1 MRIFILL
8 IFMCSSVSAQTIVDD
23 ALEFVLGTECEQHL
37 RSAERFSNVSIYAA
51 DAKEW
56 DWAFR
61 NDEMAWAALI
71 MAQSYC
77 EDEPENLEI
86 AKGYYEDHL
95 AISERLVCSYHAS
108 EATRFTTLAK
118 EVLLE
123 TDIDVNETLFNARW
137 ATYYLEEA
145 IEKCAFSPERVKTL
159 AGLLEDSYRLINVFE
174 KWAEELD

>member
-1 MRIFILL
+1 MY
-8 IFMCSSVSAQTIVDD
+8 SSVSAQTLVEK
-23 ALEFVLGTECEQHL
+23 ATEFVLGTECEQHL
-37 RSAERFSNVSIYAA
+37 RSAERFSSVSLYAA

-77 EDEPENLEI
+77 EDEPENLKVAEE
-86 AKGYYEDHL
+86 YFEEHL
-95 AISERLVCSYHAS
+95 VISERLICSYHAS
-108 EATRFTTLAK
+108 EASKFTSLAMETLK
-118 EVLLE
+118 QDE
-123 TDIDVNETLFNARW
+123 IDVNETLFNARW